1 MRSNAIKAKAKS
13 FFKKYKLNNVDV
25 PNLKDVLKKQ
35 GYTLIEF
42 NHVVNSEAVS
52 ALIKALGI
60 EQNIASSKGFTY
72 ADEQRRLVFVHE
84 DLTDE
89 EKRIVLAHEEGHI
102 FCGHLSSASIIGR
115 DVREEHEANEF
126 AHYILKDTIGRKIRA
141 DCQKHKKG
149 ICVVAALMVVAII
162 GAVIF
167 GIIKKEQSYYGE
179 YYLTSTGNK
188 YHEKECVFVKD
199 KTNTQRLTVD
209 QFESGEYEPCAMCL
223 PD

>member
-52 ALIKALGI
+52 TLIKALGI
-60 EQNIASSKGFTY
+60 EKNIASSKGFTY
-72 ADEQRRLVFVHE
+72 ADDQRRLVFVHE

-115 DVREEHEANEF
+115 DVIEEYEANEF
-126 AHYILKDTIGRKIRA
+126 AHYILKENTGRKIRA
-141 DCQKHKKG
+141 GCEKHKKS
-149 ICVVAALMVVAII
+149 IRIIAALMVIALI
-162 GAVIF
+162 GAAVF
-167 GIIKKEQSYYGE
+167 GIVKKEQSYYGE
-179 YYLTSTGNK
+179 YYLTSTGHK
-188 YHEKECVFVKD
+188 YHEKDCIFVKD